1 MVPEGFSVLSDHP
14 FLHHL
19 YERHDTFF
27 VRRSAV
33 KSQNRIMRIA
43 LHPAQA
49 AAVPTAPLVEVMS
62 RHGACRE
69 CYQNF
74 ITRWHDAYITKIA
87 FRFKES
93 FLTDKKLT
101 LE

>member
-1 MVPEGFSVLSDHP
+1 M
-14 FLHHL
+14 
-19 YERHDTFF
+19 
-27 VRRSAV
+27 

-43 LHPAQA
+43 LHQAKA
-49 AAVPTAPLVEVMS
+49 AAVPAAPLVEVMS

>member
-1 MVPEGFSVLSDHP
+1 
-14 FLHHL
+14 
-19 YERHDTFF
+19 
-27 VRRSAV
+27 
-33 KSQNRIMRIA
+33 MRIT

-49 AAVPTAPLVEVMS
+49 AAVPTDPLVEVMS
-62 RHGACRE
+62 KHGACRE
-69 CYQNF
+69 CYQDF

-87 FRFKES
+87 FRCKES